1 MLLNDRERAEA
12 VTDVARLILSS
23 GQTARILRVVP
34 GERLYGTDD
43 AEYTEISV
51 IPLELNETPPEEL
64 SGKIDALACVLPD
77 ADVRGEDRL
86 ATDRETYR
94 IQSVEEEHFFGT
106 VTHKILQMVKL
117 NVR

>member
-12 VTDVARLILSS
+12 VADVARLILSS
-23 GQTARILRVVP
+23 GQTARVLRVVP

-43 AEYTEISV
+43 AEYAEVSV
-51 IPLELNETPPEEL
+51 IPLELNETPPEL

-86 ATDRETYR
+86 AADRETYR

-106 VTHKILQMVKL
+106 VTHKNLQLVKL
-117 NVR
+117 NGR